1 MNNINLGEPAIP
13 KRIFQFIAVCFW
25 EILVNFS
32 GENMMY
38 EQKRKSSVDPR
49 PDPRAEKTGRKQWNG
64 EYLRVMKTRDNPALF
79 SRNPAEDVPIES
91 SHA

>member
-1 MNNINLGEPAIP
+1 VNNINLGEPAIP

-49 PDPRAEKTGRKQWNG
+49 RDPRTEKMGRKQRRKA
-64 EYLRVMKTRDNPALF
+64 YLRVMEFFGK
-79 SRNPAEDVPIES
+79 SV
-91 SHA
+91 